1 MSFLARLCDIA
12 TLSEEDM
19 KVNISQLKSADLGT
33 VDMLMKRYSQ
43 TLGFLPMQ
51 ALESYLEKG
60 TVLGAKTEAGKLA
73 GYLLYAAYPNY
84 FRITHLCVSEEYQ
97 GQGIAKDLVNTLK
110 MSADTQKVI
119 KLHCRRDF
127 PANNLWPKL
136 GFVAL
141 GEKRSR
147 SKEEH
152 WLTIWHFRLA
162 PEDQLE
168 LFQAATS
175 DDTLDIIIDAQIFFD
190 FDEPESDK
198 AQPSKALLSDFLV
211 DTLNLWITDELL
223 NEINR
228 QKDHEKRENS
238 RRRTHR
244 FPKVACPPHL
254 VEAFERRLR
263 GLLPERKASQ
273 GSDIRQLARA
283 AASPIKTFVTKD
295 HALLEKAEKI
305 GELTGLEVINPVD
318 LIVRLHELSG
328 NQTYAPDYIAGLNL
342 RWARLASNELTSL
355 RLEAF
360 LKPQETKGKF
370 REKLESLV
378 AQVNRYEC
386 ELLRS
391 GDKVI
396 AIRVLTVGSNKVLTA
411 PLARVAHSADQ
422 VLFGR
427 FLIADAI
434 SKAVEENLDLVRF
447 ETAELTPNLM
457 PYLLE
462 MGFIAGNGS
471 FVRFCFSRCLRRE
484 EVLAAISE
492 SCPESVSRYQEMSP
506 RELERCCSPLVLE
519 PTEQECFLIPIRPFY
534 ATGLI
539 DRHQSG
545 AELFGGNPNVLLRWD
560 NVYYRAAN
568 RHKMLKPPARILWY
582 VSSPRQQVI
591 AVSCLDDVLID
602 TTKELFRQFRKF
614 GILEWRDLFKMCNRD
629 PFKQL
634 MVLKFSHTFLFRKP
648 VSLATMRE
656 IGISHPQGPMKISPE
671 LLHQLLQRGYPNQ

>member
-1 MSFLARLCDIA
+1 
-12 TLSEEDM
+12 M
-19 KVNISQLKSADLGT
+19 KVNISQLKSDDLGT
-33 VDMLMKRYSQ
+33 VDMLMKRSSQ

-60 TVLGAKTEAGKLA
+60 TVLGAKTDAGELV

-97 GQGIAKDLVNTLK
+97 GQGIAKRLVKTLK

-127 PANNLWPKL
+127 PANDLWPKL

-141 GEKRSR
+141 GEKSGR
-147 SKEEH
+147 SKAGH
-152 WLTIWHFRLA
+152 RLTIWHFRLA
-162 PEDQLE
+162 PEDQME

-190 FDEPESDK
+190 FDEPDSDK

-211 DTLNLWITDELL
+211 DSLNLWITDELL

-228 QKDHEKRENS
+228 QENREKRENS

-244 FPKVACPPHL
+244 FPKVACQPHL
-254 VEAFERRLR
+254 VEEFERRLR

-295 HALLEKAEKI
+295 HALLEKVEKI

-318 LIVRLHELSG
+318 LIVRLHELSEK
-328 NQTYAPDYIAGLNL
+328 QTYAPDYIAGLNL

-355 RLEAF
+355 HLEAF

-378 AQVNRYEC
+378 AQVDHYEC

-457 PYLLE
+457 PCLLE

-506 RELERCCSPLVLE
+506 RELERCCSPLVKVLFSSCSR
-519 PTEQECFLIPIRPFY
+519 TDRTGMLFDSHSPI
-534 ATGLI
+534 
-539 DRHQSG
+539 
-545 AELFGGNPNVLLRWD
+545 LRDWT
-560 NVYYRAAN
+560 
-568 RHKMLKPPARILWY
+568 H
-582 VSSPRQQVI
+582 
-591 AVSCLDDVLID
+591 
-602 TTKELFRQFRKF
+602 
-614 GILEWRDLFKMCNRD
+614 
-629 PFKQL
+629 
-634 MVLKFSHTFLFRKP
+634 
-648 VSLATMRE
+648 
-656 IGISHPQGPMKISPE
+656 
-671 LLHQLLQRGYPNQ
+671 

>member
-1 MSFLARLCDIA
+1 
-12 TLSEEDM
+12 M
-19 KVNISQLKSADLGT
+19 KVNISPLTSAALDA
-33 VDMLMKRYSQ
+33 VDALMKRYSQ
-43 TLGFLPMQ
+43 TLGFLPRQ
-51 ALESYLEKG
+51 ALESYLESG
-60 TVLGAKTEAGKLA
+60 TVLGVKTDAGELV

-84 FRITHLCVSEEYQ
+84 FRITHLCVSEEYR
-97 GQGIAKDLVNTLK
+97 GQGIAKFLVNTLK
-110 MSADTQKVI
+110 RSADTQKVI

-127 PANNLWPKL
+127 PANDLWPKL

-152 WLTIWHFRLA
+152 WLTIWHLRLA
-162 PEDQLE
+162 PEDQME

-175 DDTLDIIIDAQIFFD
+175 DDTLDIVIDAQIFFD
-190 FDEPESDK
+190 FEEPDSDK

-211 DTLNLWITDELL
+211 DSLNLWITDELL

-228 QKDHEKRENS
+228 QEEREKRENS
-238 RRRTHR
+238 RSRTHR
-244 FPKVACPPHL
+244 FPKVECSQHL
-254 VEAFERRLR
+254 LEEFERRLR
-263 GLLPERKASQ
+263 RILPERRASQ

-283 AASPIKTFVTKD
+283 AASSIKIFVTKD
-295 HALLEKAEKI
+295 HALLEKAQKI

-318 LIVRLHELSG
+318 LIVRLHELSEK
-328 NQTYAPDYIAGLNL
+328 QTYAPDYIVGLNL
-342 RWARLASNELTSL
+342 CWARLASTDLISL
-355 RLEAF
+355 SLEAF
-360 LKPQETKGKF
+360 LKPQETRGKF

-378 AQVNRYEC
+378 AQVDRYQC

-391 GDKVI
+391 GDEVI
-396 AIRVLTVGSNKVLTA
+396 AIRVLSIGSNKRLTS
-411 PLARVAHSADQ
+411 PLARVAYSADRA
-422 VLFGR
+422 LFGR
-427 FLIADAI
+427 FLIADTI

-471 FVRFCFSRCLRRE
+471 FVRFCFSRCLKRV
-484 EVLAAISE
+484 EVLSAISVL
-492 SCPESVSRYQEMSP
+492 CPEASSKYRDMSDLDMERY
-506 RELERCCSPLVLE
+506 CSPLVLN
-519 PTEQECFLIPIRPFY
+519 PTEQQCFLIPIRPFY

-560 NVYYRAAN
+560 NVYYRAAD

-582 VSSPRQQVI
+582 VSSPKQQII
-591 AVSCLDDVLID
+591 AVSNLDDVLID

-614 GILEWRDLFKMCNRD
+614 GILKWRDLYEMCGRD
-629 PFKQL
+629 ASKKL
-634 MVLKFSHTFLFRKP
+634 MALKFSQTFLFREP
-648 VSLATMRE
+648 ISLATMRE
-656 IGISHPQGPMKISPE
+656 IGISHPQSPLKISPE
-671 LLHQLLQRGYPNQ
+671 LFHQLLQKGYPNQ

>member
-1 MSFLARLCDIA
+1 
-12 TLSEEDM
+12 M
-19 KVNISQLKSADLGT
+19 KVNISQLTSSDLET
-33 VDMLMKRYSQ
+33 VDMLMKRYSH
-43 TLGFLPMQ
+43 TLGFLPGQ
-51 ALESYLEKG
+51 ALESYLERG
-60 TVLGAKTEAGKLA
+60 TVLGAKTDAGELV

-84 FRITHLCVSEEYQ
+84 FRITHLCVSEEYR
-97 GQGIAKDLVNTLK
+97 GQGIAKRLVNTLK

-127 PANNLWPKL
+127 PANELWPKL

-141 GEKRSR
+141 GEKPGR
-147 SKEEH
+147 SKAGH
-152 WLTIWHFRLA
+152 RLTIWHLRLA
-162 PEDQLE
+162 PNEQLE

-211 DTLNLWITDELL
+211 DSLNLWITDELL

-228 QKDHEKRENS
+228 QEDREKRENS

-254 VEAFERRLR
+254 VEEFEKRLR
-263 GLLPERKASQ
+263 GLLPGRKASQ
-273 GSDIRQLARA
+273 RSDVRQLARA

-318 LIVRLHELSG
+318 LIVRLHELAEK
-328 NQTYAPDYIAGLNL
+328 QTYAPDYIAGLNL

-378 AQVNRYEC
+378 AQVDRYEC

-391 GDKVI
+391 GDEVI
-396 AIRVLTVGSNKVLTA
+396 AIRVLSDGANKTLDS
-411 PLARVAHSADQ
+411 PLARVAHSADR

-484 EVLAAISE
+484 EALAAISKL
-492 SCPESVSRYQEMSP
+492 CPESVSRYQEMSP

-539 DRHQSG
+539 DKHQSG

-560 NVYYRAAN
+560 NVYYRDVN
-568 RHKMLKPPARILWY
+568 QHKMLKPPARILWY

-614 GILEWRDLFKMCNRD
+614 GILEWRALYEMCGRD
-629 PFKQL
+629 PSKKL
-634 MVLKFSHTFLFRKP
+634 MALKFSHTFLFRKP

-656 IGISHPQGPMKISPE
+656 IGISHPQGPRKIPSE
-671 LLHQLLQRGYPNQ
+671 LFHQLLQRGYPN

>member
-1 MSFLARLCDIA
+1 
-12 TLSEEDM
+12 M
-19 KVNISQLKSADLGT
+19 KVNISQLTSSDLET
-33 VDMLMKRYSQ
+33 VDMLMKRYSH
-43 TLGFLPMQ
+43 TLGFLPGQ
-51 ALESYLEKG
+51 ALESYLERG
-60 TVLGAKTEAGKLA
+60 TVLGAKTDAGELV

-84 FRITHLCVSEEYQ
+84 FRITHLCVSEEYR
-97 GQGIAKDLVNTLK
+97 GQGIAKRLVNTLK
-110 MSADTQKVI
+110 RSADTQKVI

-127 PANNLWPKL
+127 PANELWPKL

-141 GEKRSR
+141 GEKPGR
-147 SKEEH
+147 SKAGH
-152 WLTIWHFRLA
+152 RLTIWHLRLA
-162 PEDQLE
+162 PDEQLE
-168 LFQAATS
+168 LFRAATS

-211 DTLNLWITDELL
+211 DSLNLWITDELL

-228 QKDHEKRENS
+228 QEDREKRENS

-254 VEAFERRLR
+254 VEEFEKRLR
-263 GLLPERKASQ
+263 GLLPGRKASQ
-273 GSDIRQLARA
+273 RSDVRQLARA

-318 LIVRLHELSG
+318 LIVRLHELAEK
-328 NQTYAPDYIAGLNL
+328 QTYAPDYIAGLNL

-378 AQVNRYEC
+378 AQVDRYEC

-391 GDKVI
+391 GDEVI
-396 AIRVLTVGSNKVLTA
+396 AIRVLSDGANKTLDS
-411 PLARVAHSADQ
+411 PLARVALSADQ

-484 EVLAAISE
+484 EALAAISKL
-492 SCPESVSRYQEMSP
+492 CPESVSRYQEMSP

-539 DRHQSG
+539 DKHQSG

-560 NVYYRAAN
+560 NVYYRVVD

-582 VSSPRQQVI
+582 VSRPRHQVI
-591 AVSCLDDVLID
+591 AVSCLDHVLID

-614 GILEWRDLFKMCNRD
+614 GILEWRALYEMCGRD
-629 PFKQL
+629 PSKKL
-634 MVLKFSHTFLFRKP
+634 MALKFSHTFLFRKP

-656 IGISHPQGPMKISPE
+656 IGISHPQGPRKIPSE
-671 LLHQLLQRGYPNQ
+671 LFHQLLQRGYPNQ